1 MSRRNNGTQRHFL
14 DDRRYSTGVD
24 TRMPARIVR
33 PILLIVLGLTL
44 AAAAWQILR
53 LDRDLDVRSTADAT
67 IADALSR
74 CRAAML
80 DLRAVQ
86 RAYTAPG
93 QDARFWRDRATVDLE
108 ALVACSGTLEATAT
122 AGAASP
128 ATQVA
133 LAKLRAAVTA
143 TRRLDARMADLA
155 GTGLRDHA
163 HDLLYGDAINTSV
176 GLERELGA
184 VGAALAGLD
193 LGSAAALRQQQA
205 TAAGAACAVALLV
218 ALVLARMPRAHA
230 GEGIPANVSVVPA
243 RSNAADVED
252 AAAHSPRLGERA
264 ASPAAL
270 QAAADVCGALAR
282 VEQPLELAGLIE
294 RMHGVLDSRGTIV
307 WIYDESGDVLRPGLS
322 AGYASTAIGRM
333 GSIPLS
339 SDTPVATAFTRGEAR
354 SVRGTSEAPGALVV
368 PIVTA
373 GGVSG
378 VVTIELPP
386 GNDRQPATLA
396 LTRIFAAQLAGLIAV
411 NPRPADVDGPEI
423 VMSAGVARVATGAGD
438 TRERAAGR
446 FADLT

>member
-1 MSRRNNGTQRHFL
+1 
-14 DDRRYSTGVD
+14 
-24 TRMPARIVR
+24 MPARIVR
-33 PILLIVLGLTL
+33 PILLIILGLTFG
-44 AAAAWQILR
+44 AAAWQIVQ
-53 LDRDLDVRSTADAT
+53 LDRDLDVRSAADAATADALT
-67 IADALSR
+67 Q
-74 CRAAML
+74 CRASML
-80 DLRAVQ
+80 DLRGVQ
-86 RAYTAPG
+86 RAYTAPD
-93 QDARFWRDRATVDLE
+93 QDVRFWRTRAAGDLE
-108 ALVACSGTLEATAT
+108 ALVACTGTLEATAT
-122 AGAASP
+122 AAAAPP

-163 HDLLYGDAINTSV
+163 YDLLYGDAINASV
-176 GLERELGA
+176 ALERELA
-184 VGAALAGLD
+184 TAEAALRRLD
-193 LGSAAALRQQQA
+193 LGSAAAARRQQA
-205 TAAGAACAVALLV
+205 TAALAACAVALLV
-218 ALVLARMPRAHA
+218 AFVLARMPRAHA
-230 GEGIPANVSVVPA
+230 DEGMRQAHLSVVPA
-243 RSNAADVED
+243 RTVAGDADDTPAAS
-252 AAAHSPRLGERA
+252 APRLGERA

-282 VEQPLELAGLIE
+282 VEQPLELAGLVE

-307 WIYDESGDVLRPGLS
+307 WIYDEGNDALRPGLS
-322 AGYASTAIGRM
+322 AGYASTTIGRM
-333 GSIPLS
+333 GVIPLS

-396 LTRIFAAQLAGLIAV
+396 LTRIFAAQLAGLLAV
-411 NPRPADVDGPEI
+411 DPRPADVDGPEI
-423 VMSAGVARVATGAGD
+423 VMGAGTARTAAATGD

>member
-1 MSRRNNGTQRHFL
+1 
-14 DDRRYSTGVD
+14 
-24 TRMPARIVR
+24 MPARIVR
-33 PILLIVLGLTL
+33 PILLLVLGLTL
-44 AAAAWQILR
+44 AAAAWQIVR
-53 LDRDLDVRSTADAT
+53 LDRELDVRSAADAAT
-67 IADALSR
+67 DDALGR

-80 DLRAVQ
+80 DLRAVE
-86 RAYTAPG
+86 RAYTASG
-93 QDARFWRDRATVDLE
+93 QDLRFWRNRAATDLE
-108 ALVACSGTLEATAT
+108 ALVACTGTLEATAT
-122 AGAASP
+122 AAAASP

-143 TRRLDARMADLA
+143 TRRLDGRMADLA

-176 GLERELGA
+176 ALERELGA
-184 VGAALAGLD
+184 AEAALASLD
-193 LGSAAALRQQQA
+193 PGSAAAVRQQQA
-205 TAAGAACAVALLV
+205 TAALAAGGVALLV
-218 ALVLARMPRAHA
+218 ALILARWPRT
-230 GEGIPANVSVVPA
+230 EGDVEAAPASVVPA
-243 RSNAADVED
+243 RAD
-252 AAAHSPRLGERA
+252 AAEVDDPPRFGERA

-282 VEQPLELAGLIE
+282 VQQPLELAGLVE

-307 WIYDESGDVLRPGLS
+307 WIFDESNDALRPGLS

-333 GSIPLS
+333 GTIPLS

-354 SVRGTSEAPGALVV
+354 SVRGTPEAPGALVV

-373 GGVSG
+373 GGVAG

-396 LTRIFAAQLAGLIAV
+396 LTRIFAAQLAGLLAV

-423 VMSAGVARVATGAGD
+423 VMGAGAARAAGTGAD
-438 TRERAAGR
+438 ARERAAGR
-446 FADLT
+446 FSDLA